1 MEISPRE
8 KVLNYLVLT
17 IFAAIVIGPLVGI
30 SVRAFNG
37 GVAFYGPAGVDFI
50 DRFGLQAFF
59 RAWVHGR
66 LATSLTTSTILAISI
81 TAVAT
86 VLSVLAG
93 YAFGTLR
100 FRGVNALFTLILLG
114 IVLPVETLLI
124 PLYYGLR
131 AFGLTDTLVGVAL
144 PHVALFLPFGI
155 FWMRAFFRSLP
166 RSILEAARM
175 DGAGTWDTLWRVLVP
190 SGRPAI
196 LTLIVLFFTWSW
208 NSYLLYLVLAP
219 GQRVLPVALSL
230 TAFVGERQVDE
241 AAQAAVSVIISI
253 PVVLVFLFLQRH
265 FIRGVLSGA
274 VKG

>member
-1 MEISPRE
+1 MEISGRE
-8 KVLNYLVLT
+8 KALNYLVLT
-17 IFAAIVIGPLVGI
+17 IFAVIVIGPLIGI

-37 GVAFYGPAGVDFI
+37 DVLKYGNSGVDLI
-50 DRFGLQAFF
+50 DRLGLQAFY
-59 RAWVHGR
+59 RAWVQGR
-66 LATSLTTSTILAISI
+66 LASSLTTTATLAISI
-81 TAVAT
+81 TAAAT

-100 FRGVNALFTLILLG
+100 FRGANALFTLTLLG

-124 PLYYGLR
+124 PLFYGLR
-131 AFGLTDTLVGVAL
+131 AFGLIDTLVGLAL
-144 PHVALFLPFGI
+144 PHIALFLPFGI

-219 GQRVLPVALSL
+219 GQKIRPVALSL
-230 TAFVGERQVDE
+230 TRFLGERQTDE

-253 PVVLVFLFLQRH
+253 PVILVFLFLQRH